1 MTFFGYFVLVIVLL
15 SVYIAYRIFGKIRK
29 KKSTVKGKEGFLEK
43 GFVFLFICLLTI
55 SINSLTM
62 ILSYTFFWEKAYRS
76 VSENPYEAVVI
87 GYKKEITR
95 TQNFRSSTYHNTAIY
110 FPKVKYTNSEGQEVI
125 KVVDMTSNHPPS
137 LGQTLKITD
146 STTRGSANNTDIN
159 GLMFIFGCIFTGVA
173 AFFAVLIATYTTEY
187 SLKKRMTVSAYGA
200 LILCV
205 INGIGILL
213 IYLRQ

>member
-1 MTFFGYFVLVIVLL
+1 M
-15 SVYIAYRIFGKIRK
+15 
-29 KKSTVKGKEGFLEK
+29 GKEGFVEK
-43 GFVFLFICLLTI
+43 GFVFLFICLLMI

-76 VSENPYEAVVI
+76 VSENQYEAVVI

-95 TQNFRSSTYHNTAIY
+95 TQNFRSSSYHNTAIY
-110 FPKVKYTNSEGQEVI
+110 FPKVKYVNSEGKEVI

-137 LGQTLKITD
+137 LGQTLNITD
-146 STTRGSANNTDIN
+146 NRTRRSANNTDIN
-159 GLMFIFGCIFTGVA
+159 GLVFIFGCIFTGVA
-173 AFFAVLIATYTTEY
+173 AFFAILIATYTTEY
-187 SLKKRMTVSAYGA
+187 SLKIRITISAYGA

-205 INGIGILL
+205 INGIGVLL